1 MSQRTVAR
9 RYAGALYEEANE
21 TGVLEDVDDDVLMLR
36 ETLESNRELA
46 RFFESPVIPLEKK
59 DDVVRELLSDRVQ
72 DLTLRFLRL
81 LVHKDRETMT
91 KPILDQ
97 YQALRDDQRGI
108 VDAHVAVAR
117 PLADDDR
124 EAVIEALEEKTG
136 KSIRLHVEQD
146 DDLVGGIIIRIGDR
160 VFDAS
165 VRNKLANLRDA
176 SVRNKLANLR
186 DRLRESSL
194 AVDLNGEAS

>member
-124 EAVIEALEEKTG
+124 EAVIEALEKKTG

-165 VRNKLANLRDA
+165 VRNKLANLRD
-176 SVRNKLANLR
+176 
-186 DRLRESSL
+186 RLRESSL